1 MAACAVDLVPESG
14 GVEVEGG
21 AVGSADVEGD
31 VLGAKDLV
39 HGCLRGGHELG
50 GEPELAVGAEHCE
63 GGDVAVAA
71 RPGRG
76 RGGGAARSRWRGGGA
91 AARGGAAAARAAAGE
106 REARVGGMRQG
117 EREEARERESGA
129 RGICI

>member
-1 MAACAVDLVPESG
+1 MAASAVDLVPESG

-50 GEPELAVGAEHCE
+50 GEPELAVGAEHHE

-71 RPGRG
+71 RPDRG
-76 RGGGAARSRWRGGGA
+76 
-91 AARGGAAAARAAAGE
+91 RGGAAAARPLEVARRGRGLPAVARRRRGLPLVREKRVWAG
-106 REARVGGMRQG
+106 
-117 EREEARERESGA
+117 
-129 RGICI
+129 